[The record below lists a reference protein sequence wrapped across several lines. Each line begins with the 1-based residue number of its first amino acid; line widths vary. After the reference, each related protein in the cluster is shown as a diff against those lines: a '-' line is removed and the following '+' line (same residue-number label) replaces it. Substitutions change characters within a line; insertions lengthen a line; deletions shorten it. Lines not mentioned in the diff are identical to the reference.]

1 MLHKETTCDR
11 IRPRPEFS
19 AAAGPPRD
27 ISRLDAGKGSRYNQ
41 SSVSEK
47 EDGDVKYRDQK
58 MTWVDFHT
66 HVLPGMDDGAKS
78 PEMGASMLRTLG
90 EQGVGLVFAT
100 SHYIPHRESP
110 ASFLARRAQAAEAL
124 KAVAAGTPPV
134 RLGAEIY
141 LEQALP
147 EKGLEP
153 LCLEG
158 TRLLLVEM
166 PRQSYKPWMMEK
178 IQNIA
183 YGMRVTPVIAHVD
196 RYLDWYTREDY
207 AALFS
212 FSDCLYQIN
221 MEALADR
228 AARKFVLRLA
238 KEGYPLLPGSD
249 AHNTEKRRPN
259 FDEAEL
265 LFRKNSL
272 TPLLSALEAGME
284 QAGFRV

>member
-1 MLHKETTCDR
+1 MKH
-11 IRPRPEFS
+11 
-19 AAAGPPRD
+19 
-27 ISRLDAGKGSRYNQ
+27 
-41 SSVSEK
+41 
-47 EDGDVKYRDQK
+47 RDQNIG
-58 MTWVDFHT
+58 WVDFHT

-78 PEMGASMLRTLG
+78 PEMGAAMLRALG
-90 EQGVGLVFAT
+90 GQGVELVFAT
-100 SHYIPHRESP
+100 SHYIPHRESV
-110 ASFLARRAQAAEAL
+110 AAFAARRARAAEELA
-124 KAVAAGTPPV
+124 AVASGSPPV

-141 LEQALP
+141 LEQDLP

-158 TRLLLVEM
+158 TGLLLVEM
-166 PRQSYKPWMMEK
+166 PRQPYKPWMLEK

-249 AHNTEKRRPN
+249 THNLEKRRPN

-265 LFRKNSL
+265 LFQKNSL
-272 TPLLSALEAGME
+272 SPLLSALKAGME
-284 QAGFRV
+284 QAGFGI

>member
-1 MLHKETTCDR
+1 M
-11 IRPRPEFS
+11 
-19 AAAGPPRD
+19 
-27 ISRLDAGKGSRYNQ
+27 
-41 SSVSEK
+41 
-47 EDGDVKYRDQK
+47 KYRDQK

-124 KAVAAGTPPV
+124 KAVAAGTPSV

>member
-1 MLHKETTCDR
+1 
-11 IRPRPEFS
+11 
-19 AAAGPPRD
+19 
-27 ISRLDAGKGSRYNQ
+27 
-41 SSVSEK
+41 
-47 EDGDVKYRDQK
+47 
-58 MTWVDFHT
+58 
-66 HVLPGMDDGAKS
+66 MDDGAKS

-110 ASFLARRAQAAEAL
+110 ASFLARRAQAAETL

>member
-1 MLHKETTCDR
+1 
-11 IRPRPEFS
+11 
-19 AAAGPPRD
+19 
-27 ISRLDAGKGSRYNQ
+27 
-41 SSVSEK
+41 
-47 EDGDVKYRDQK
+47 
-58 MTWVDFHT
+58 
-66 HVLPGMDDGAKS
+66 
-78 PEMGASMLRTLG
+78 
-90 EQGVGLVFAT
+90 
-100 SHYIPHRESP
+100 
-110 ASFLARRAQAAEAL
+110 
-124 KAVAAGTPPV
+124 
-134 RLGAEIY
+134 
-141 LEQALP
+141 
-147 EKGLEP
+147 
-153 LCLEG
+153 
-158 TRLLLVEM
+158 
-166 PRQSYKPWMMEK
+166 MEK

>member
-1 MLHKETTCDR
+1 MEYIDMHSHILPGLDDGSKNMDMTLAMLRVAEEEGIRTIYTTPHCMPGKGHPTLAKVEEK
-11 IRPRPEFS
+11 IHLVQEM
-19 AAAGPPRD
+19 AAAEG
-27 ISRLDAGKGSRYNQ
+27 IQITLKKGTEYYYIEEMSEWMEEGKII
-41 SSVSEK
+41 
-47 EDGDVKYRDQK
+47 
-58 MTWVDFHT
+58 
-66 HVLPGMDDGAKS
+66 
-78 PEMGASMLRTLG
+78 TLG
-90 EQGVGLVFAT
+90 DSNCV
-100 SHYIPHRESP
+100 
-110 ASFLARRAQAAEAL
+110 
-124 KAVAAGTPPV
+124 
-134 RLGAEIY
+134 
-141 LEQALP
+141 
-147 EKGLEP
+147 
-153 LCLEG
+153 
-158 TRLLLVEM
+158 LVEFE
-166 PRQSYKPWMMEK
+166 PYAEEK
-178 IQNIA
+178 YIHNAVREILGFGYQ
-183 YGMRVTPVIAHVD
+183 PVIAHVD